1 MKVPVY
7 ERKVT
12 PGSLPSPDVSPRVNP
27 NAFGAGLAE
36 KLGELGNTAQRAG
49 NLLGQVALKQQEEVN
64 AMDFALLKAKA
75 DAWWDEQMEQ
85 ESMNTDYEGM
95 NARLTKGWE
104 GFRKELEDGI
114 SNEAVKQKASQY
126 FEIKSVSQQGEVQGL
141 FLKKQALVRRGKF
154 DDAIAAAVR
163 AGKQEDVEAIITA
176 ASGWLPETEAVK
188 VREKAYTDM
197 QYNEAVAQITK
208 DPLKW
213 EPDRKALD
221 RLDEVTIQR
230 LLDFRD
236 RKQNEIREKVSDW
249 VALQCLSGKYPSRS
263 ELLSLTEKGMLD
275 PQRANSWANAI
286 EARQEMLANRAE
298 RAAAAAERRE
308 ARAFRQRLRSAP
320 PDEKELLLLDY
331 NYGTTPEQSKAAFE
345 TLRKGIHDGTKD
357 GYDVMDANGA
367 GLIGERQRN
376 RLMKEL
382 QEVTGRQNR
391 NYTKAKNLAR
401 GELQGILN
409 AIGVEPY
416 NYLLEFDEAAD
427 PTLTPLER
435 IRDVRSYLVR
445 KAINDNP
452 DGALK
457 SLWPWT
463 DKKKVLEKI
472 GGAVWFP
479 QELGGVSADRL
490 SAPKEPPKGP
500 DKSSTA
506 TPPKGAGTPSLEDI
520 LNGNY

>member
-1 MKVPVY
+1 MKVPQY
-7 ERKVT
+7 ERRVG
-12 PGSLPSPDVSPRVNP
+12 PASMPSPDVNTRVSPD
-27 NAFGAGLAE
+27 AFGAGLAE

-49 NLLGQVALKQQEEVN
+49 ALLGQVALKQQEEIN

-75 DAWWDEQMEQ
+75 DSWWAEQLEV
-85 ESMNTDYEGM
+85 ESMNTDYEGQ
-95 NARLTKGWE
+95 NERLATGWE
-104 GFRKELEDGI
+104 AFRKELGEGVRNEDLRR
-114 SNEAVKQKASQY
+114 KAEQF
-126 FEIKSVSQQGEVQGL
+126 FEIKSLSMQGDMQGL
-141 FLKKQALVRRGKF
+141 FLKKQATVRKAKF
-154 DDAIAAAVR
+154 DEAVGAATR
-163 AGKQEDVEAIITA
+163 AGDRATLEATFEA
-176 ASGWLPETEAVK
+176 AKSWLPETEIVK
-188 VREKAYTDM
+188 EREKAYTDM

-401 GELQGILN
+401 GELQGILQG
-409 AIGVEPY
+409 IGVDPY

-452 DGALK
+452 EGALK

-490 SAPKEPPKGP
+490 SAPNEPPKGP

-506 TPPKGAGTPSLEDI
+506 TPPKRAGTPSLEDI